1 MKITVVAVSA
11 PALYQLT
18 QFQKDLNT
26 TYGEHVIDLR
36 MFYVAS
42 AGPGLL
48 ALEDRIVEEI
58 SIADIAI
65 IDIMGASESVQDFVR
80 KGLNLCRGQ
89 RIIIGNACRDL
100 NRLGAFSMD
109 MMQKMKKD
117 SSDAGN
123 KEGFGEQKPK
133 KNAAKMMHTMRRMA
147 IMMGSIAP
155 FGMMKDMK
163 NLFLLIDYWQQA
175 EREDI
180 DSFMC
185 LLLRNYGGMKQLP
198 KEKPCSM
205 KYGIYL
211 KNPET
216 KECTE
221 KLKDYWEKEKYES
234 GKPLIALLFY
244 GHSYPNDFLPVVCTI
259 YKKLKRFANV
269 LPIAFSQN
277 EDKDLPKLEAYL
289 TENDVPV
296 DAIVNFMPFRL
307 GAGPMGGN
315 ADGAVEILKRV
326 KAPYFKPFCLTKVE
340 REEWTRESGV
350 NPGEFLISMML
361 PELDGGI
368 LTYPVGIM
376 TRTDHMESARLDIT
390 TIEPIEERPV

>member
-1 MKITVVAVSA
+1 
-11 PALYQLT
+11 
-18 QFQKDLNT
+18 
-26 TYGEHVIDLR
+26 
-36 MFYVAS
+36 
-42 AGPGLL
+42 
-48 ALEDRIVEEI
+48 
-58 SIADIAI
+58 
-65 IDIMGASESVQDFVR
+65 
-80 KGLNLCRGQ
+80 
-89 RIIIGNACRDL
+89 
-100 NRLGAFSMD
+100 
-109 MMQKMKKD
+109 
-117 SSDAGN
+117 
-123 KEGFGEQKPK
+123 
-133 KNAAKMMHTMRRMA
+133 
-147 IMMGSIAP
+147 
-155 FGMMKDMK
+155 
-163 NLFLLIDYWQQA
+163 
-175 EREDI
+175 
-180 DSFMC
+180 
-185 LLLRNYGGMKQLP
+185 
-198 KEKPCSM
+198 M

-376 TRTDHMESARLDIT
+376 TRTDHMESAHLDIT
-390 TIEPIEERPV
+390 TIEPIEERADSLCERVFKYIELRKKPNQEKKVAVVCYNYPPGEDNLSRRRFFRYFFFRIRTFKHFEREWILYGGNERGSIKSVFLRRSMQ